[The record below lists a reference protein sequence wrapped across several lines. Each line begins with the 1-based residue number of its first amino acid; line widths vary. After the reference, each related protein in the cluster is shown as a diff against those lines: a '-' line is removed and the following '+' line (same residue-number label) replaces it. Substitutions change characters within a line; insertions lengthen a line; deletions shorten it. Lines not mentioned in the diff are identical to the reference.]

1 VLGHYLASKELPKGI
16 QIPLIIYFF
25 ICLIGITIGTYFI
38 SANNKDLS
46 TVMYEP
52 LGPFI
57 ILFSSGIF
65 LLARV
70 TVFKLPQSLVKMRDL
85 AGGLT
90 LGIYLC
96 HALFLVLID
105 QWWGISYK
113 LCTPILSIPLTALVC
128 FILSFL
134 LIFIINKIPFIGKFI
149 AG

>member
-1 VLGHYLASKELPKGI
+1 
-16 QIPLIIYFF
+16 
-25 ICLIGITIGTYFI
+25 
-38 SANNKDLS
+38 
-46 TVMYEP
+46 
-52 LGPFI
+52 
-57 ILFSSGIF
+57 
-65 LLARV
+65 LARV
-70 TVFKLPQSLVKMRDL
+70 TVFKLPQFMVKIRDL

-113 LCTPILSIPLTALVC
+113 LCNPIFSIPLTALVC

-134 LIFIINKIPFIGKFI
+134 LIFIISKIPFIGKYI